1 MKKKYFIIGIFLA
14 LVLSMGAAITAS
26 LRPMLLT
33 ALINGSHIGAVLNA
47 TPAFID
53 AIPVITLVLA
63 LEILDFLIVFSLGVL
78 LSYLSVNVGSE
89 ARIKLVTATLR
100 HFSGYAEEHLSKYAV
115 LTKTYVDVVELF
127 FRQYLFQS
135 LGALAHL
142 ILAILMAYTLSTC
155 VAVLLA
161 IEVVCLVFVTV
172 IYSQLHMKLANAR
185 FKADEQLLSD
195 AVNNPRKGISIWFG
209 GLGSIW
215 LEQRRKEIS
224 GVKNTR
230 LKLLLGD
237 SVFLNVT
244 TFIIGISVVVGYYV
258 LIIMEYGNK
267 QDFVAYFLYS
277 GFMMGPVARLAS
289 FTHECQECYL
299 AVHELKKATAEPL
312 NATASK
318 IQLTPISF
326 TATLQ
331 SDSPLDI
338 TVRVGERVAIV
349 GHSGSGKTTFIE
361 ALLGAKDPV
370 AINPLISGY
379 PSKLVRHLLP
389 NAGICYLSDT
399 PVFERGT
406 VLFNCHA
413 DIDRCVALSEKMD
426 LFRTLNDSKYS
437 KFFDKNIAA
446 TGEPLSLGERQRI
459 QLLRALLKTP
469 TVLILDEALSGIEEQ
484 LEQKIVL
491 SLIYDPSIEIL
502 IYVGH
507 RKSVQDLFN
516 VRITL

>member
-1 MKKKYFIIGIFLA
+1 MKKYFMIGSFLA
-14 LVLSMGAAITAS
+14 LLLSAGAAITAS

-33 ALINGSHIGAVLNA
+33 ALINSSSIGAVLNA

-53 AIPVITLVLA
+53 AIPIINLVLG
-63 LEILDFLIVFSLGVL
+63 LEVLDFLIVFSLGAL
-78 LSYLSVNVGSE
+78 LSHLSVNVGSE

-100 HFSGYAEEHLSKYAV
+100 HFSGYAEVHLSKYAV
-115 LTKTYVDVVELF
+115 LTKTYVDVIELF

-142 ILAILMAYTLSTC
+142 MLAILMAYTLSAC
-155 VAVLLA
+155 VAVLLG
-161 IEVVCLVFVTV
+161 IEIVCLVLVTV
-172 IYSQLHMKLANAR
+172 IYSQFHMKLANAR

-195 AVNNPRKGISIWFG
+195 AGNNPRKGISIWFG
-209 GLGSIW
+209 GLGSVW
-215 LEQRRKEIS
+215 LEQRRKEIF
-224 GVKNTR
+224 GVKNAR
-230 LKLLLGD
+230 LKLALGD

-244 TFIIGISVVVGYYV
+244 TFIIGISVVVGYFV
-258 LIIMEYGNK
+258 LITMEYGTQ

-277 GFMMGPVARLAS
+277 GFMMGPVTRLAS

-299 AVHELKKATAEPL
+299 AVRELKKATAEPQDVPAIAPKL
-312 NATASK
+312 N
-318 IQLTPISF
+318 PISF

-331 SDSPLDI
+331 GDSPPSIEVSTDDRL
-338 TVRVGERVAIV
+338 AIV

-361 ALLGAKDPV
+361 ALLGAKDQT
-370 AINPLISGY
+370 AINPHISGY

-389 NAGICYLSDT
+389 DAGICYLSDT

-413 DIDRCVALSEKMD
+413 DIDRCSALSEKMG
-426 LFRTLNDSKYS
+426 LFHTLDDSQYS

-469 TVLILDEALSGIEEQ
+469 TVLILDEALSGIEEN

-491 SLIYDPSIEIL
+491 SLIRDPSIEIL

-507 RKSVQDLFN
+507 RKSVQDLFEM
-516 VRITL
+516 RITL

>member
-1 MKKKYFIIGIFLA
+1 MKKYFIIGSFLA
-14 LVLSMGAAITAS
+14 LLLSAGAAITAS

-33 ALINGSHIGAVLNA
+33 ALINGSSIGAVLSA

-53 AIPVITLVLA
+53 AIPIINLVLC
-63 LEILDFLIVFSLGVL
+63 LEVLDFLIVFSLGAL
-78 LSYLSVNVGSE
+78 LSHLSVNVGSQV
-89 ARIKLVTATLR
+89 RIKLVMATLR
-100 HFSGYAEEHLSKYAV
+100 HFSGHAEEHLSKYAV
-115 LTKTYVDVVELF
+115 LTKTYVDVLEMF

-142 ILAILMAYTLSTC
+142 MLAIFMAYTLSTS
-155 VAVLLA
+155 VAVLLS
-161 IEVVCLVFVTV
+161 IEVVCLVLVTV
-172 IYSQLHMKLANAR
+172 VYSQLHMKLANAR

-195 AVNNPRKGISIWFG
+195 AGNNPRKGISIWYG

-215 LEQRRKEIS
+215 LKQRRKEIF
-224 GVKNTR
+224 GVKNAR
-230 LKLLLGD
+230 LKLALGD

-244 TFIIGISVVVGYYV
+244 TFIIGISVVVGYFV
-258 LIIMEYGNK
+258 LIIMDYGTK

-277 GFMMGPVARLAS
+277 GFMMGPVTRLAS

-299 AVHELKKATAEPL
+299 AVRELKKATAEPL
-312 NATASK
+312 EEP
-318 IQLTPISF
+318 PIALMLNPVTL

-331 SDSPLDI
+331 GGTPLVI
-338 TVRVGERVAIV
+338 TIRAGDRVAIV
-349 GHSGSGKTTFIE
+349 GRSGSGKTTFIE
-361 ALLGAKDPV
+361 ALLGAKDPIAV
-370 AINPLISGY
+370 NPLISGY
-379 PSKLVRHLLP
+379 PSKLVRQRLP

-413 DIDRCVALSEKMD
+413 DIARCRALSKKMD
-426 LFRTLNDSKYS
+426 LFRGLNDSQYS
-437 KFFDKNIAA
+437 TFLDKNIAA

-484 LEQKIVL
+484 LEQKIVS
-491 SLIYDPSIEIL
+491 SLIRDPSIEIL

-507 RKSVQDLFN
+507 RKSVQDLFAQ
-516 VRITL
+516 RIAL

>member
-1 MKKKYFIIGIFLA
+1 MKRYFIAEIFLA
-14 LVLSMGAAITAS
+14 LLLTAGAAITAS
-26 LRPMLLT
+26 LRPLLLT
-33 ALINGSHIGAVLNA
+33 ALINGSSIGVVLNA

-53 AIPVITLVLA
+53 AIPTINLVLG
-63 LEILDFLIVFSLGVL
+63 LEVLDFLIVLSLGVL
-78 LSYLSVNVGSE
+78 LSHLSVNIGSE
-89 ARIKLVTATLR
+89 ARIKLAKSTLR
-100 HFSGYAEEHLSKYAV
+100 HFSGYAEEYLSKYAV

-135 LGALAHL
+135 LGAFAHL
-142 ILAILMAYTLSTC
+142 MLAILMAYTLSTC
-155 VAVLLA
+155 VAVLLG
-161 IEVVCLVFVTV
+161 IEVVCLVLITV
-172 IYSQLHMKLANAR
+172 IYSQLHMKFANAR

-195 AVNNPRKGISIWFG
+195 AGNNSRKGISIWFG
-209 GLGSIW
+209 GLGSVW
-215 LEQRRKEIS
+215 LEHRYKEIF
-224 GVKNTR
+224 GVKKAR
-230 LKLLLGD
+230 LKLALGD

-244 TFIIGISVVVGYYV
+244 TFIIGISVVVGYFV
-258 LIIMEYGNK
+258 LVVMEYGTK

-299 AVHELKKATAEPL
+299 AVRELKKATAEPQEVPAIAPKL
-312 NATASK
+312 N
-318 IQLTPISF
+318 PISF

-331 SDSPLDI
+331 GDTPQTIEVSTGDRL
-338 TVRVGERVAIV
+338 AIV

-361 ALLGAKDPV
+361 ALLGAKDQT
-370 AINPLISGY
+370 AINPQISGY
-379 PSKLVRHLLP
+379 PSKSVRHLVP

-413 DIDRCVALSEKMD
+413 DIYRCRVLSEKLD
-426 LFRTLNDSKYS
+426 LFRSLNDSQYS

-469 TVLILDEALSGIEEQ
+469 TVLILDEALSGIEEH

-491 SLIYDPSIEIL
+491 SLIHDPSIETL

-507 RKSVQDLFN
+507 RKSVQDLFTQ
-516 VRITL
+516 RIAL